1 MNIENN
7 NEFKNDECEV
17 LIFGK
22 KYILK
27 HDFLT
32 DILIK
37 SEEDLDENKI
47 KIILA
52 KKIQSDINIT
62 YGVEINLDDI
72 IYNAENTIDMY
83 IDMLLEENN
92 KLRTIYENIFEKN
105 KYIRLQKA
113 INRYKFLNIVN
124 TMKNFCNTLENTIGK
139 SVEKIYNISSA
150 FSKFSKSLNEMQSQS
165 KRQIK

>member
-113 INRYKFLNIVN
+113 IQINIPPCYS
-124 TMKNFCNTLENTIGK
+124 F
-139 SVEKIYNISSA
+139 
-150 FSKFSKSLNEMQSQS
+150 
-165 KRQIK
+165 